1 MLTLNIYN
9 RAKQIYQK
17 KKKKKKD
24 YKNRCTTNFSSS
36 RLEVLCK
43 KCKKDVLKNLTT
55 WCLFAYH

>member
-17 KKKKKKD
+17 KKKD

-36 RLEVLCK
+36 HLEVLGK
-43 KCKKDVLKNLTT
+43 KC
-55 WCLFAYH
+55 